1 MLVVVLESRGIGAEV
16 GPEALVVVGDRVV
29 EEGAVVLGEGRGV
42 HGFLG
47 EQARARR
54 VSVGRVGVDDAD
66 AEPTRGR
73 KVGLLALEFEIVG
86 ARGLDGGGGEQ
97 GVEAGHPLVAQ
108 LVGGVPLRLLVEVV
122 EDVGDHGGDV
132 LRVHVGA
139 VGVDALHLVVV
150 DTVAHSEGVDVVDAE
165 GQDGLVPD
173 GVDDGVG
180 VQLVPEGLGGGA

>member
-1 MLVVVLESRGIGAEV
+1 M
-16 GPEALVVVGDRVV
+16 
-29 EEGAVVLGEGRGV
+29 
-42 HGFLG
+42 
-47 EQARARR
+47 
-54 VSVGRVGVDDAD
+54 
-66 AEPTRGR
+66 
-73 KVGLLALEFEIVG
+73 EFEIVG

-108 LVGGVPLRLLVEVV
+108 LVGGVPLCLLVEVV

-150 DTVAHSEGVDVVDAE
+150 NTVAHSEGVDVVDAE